1 MTAPRFD
8 NTIGWNHII
17 YFIGIIFAAAIFYG
31 SSIASEGKVEK
42 HTAKIEELEKKVS
55 QHETDK
61 EVLKVELRSI
71 NEKLEDIK
79 DVLKQ
84 NRK

>member
-31 SSIASEGKVEK
+31 SSIANDDKLQK
-42 HTAKIEELEKKVS
+42 NTTKIEELEKKVS

-79 DVLKQ
+79 ETLKQ